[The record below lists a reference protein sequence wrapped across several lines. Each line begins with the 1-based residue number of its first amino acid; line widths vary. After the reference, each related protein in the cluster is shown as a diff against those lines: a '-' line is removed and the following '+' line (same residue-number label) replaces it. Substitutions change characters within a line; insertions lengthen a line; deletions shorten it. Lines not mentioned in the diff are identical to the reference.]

1 MEGFNIA
8 TVAEG
13 ALIEQADY
21 EIRKV
26 LENIMDR
33 NTDPTKKRKVT
44 ITLEFRGTKDRDIA
58 SVEFI
63 TKSVLAPTIP
73 IDSRIVFEKDPA
85 GNIIAEELTK
95 GALKGQVA
103 VDYETGE
110 IKEPQIPNRVIN
122 FK

>member
-8 TVAEG
+8 TVSNG

-21 EIRKV
+21 EIKRV
-26 LENIMDR
+26 LENIMDP

-44 ITLEFRGTKDRDIA
+44 ITLEFKGTEDRDIT
-58 SVEFI
+58 SVVFV
-63 TKSVLAPTIP
+63 TKSVLAPTLP
-73 IDSRIVFEKDPA
+73 IGSRIVFEKDRA

-103 VDYETGE
+103 IDYETGE
-110 IKEPQIPNRVIN
+110 IKEPQIPNRVVN
-122 FK
+122 LK

>member
-8 TVAEG
+8 TVANG

-21 EIRKV
+21 EIKRV
-26 LENIMDR
+26 LENIMDQ

-44 ITLEFRGTKDRDIA
+44 ITLEFKGTEDRDIT
-58 SVEFI
+58 SVVFV
-63 TKSVLAPTIP
+63 TKSVLAPTLP
-73 IDSRIVFEKDPA
+73 IVSRIVFEKDNA

-103 VDYETGE
+103 IDYDTGE

-122 FK
+122 LK